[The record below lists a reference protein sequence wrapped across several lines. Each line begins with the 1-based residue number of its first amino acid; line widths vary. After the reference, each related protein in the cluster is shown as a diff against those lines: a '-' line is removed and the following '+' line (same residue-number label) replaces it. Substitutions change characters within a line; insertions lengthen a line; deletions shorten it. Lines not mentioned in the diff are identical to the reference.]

1 MSAGCSMLTVGDNA
15 WEIMSAGST
24 LSCLGDVCLS
34 VVEGLILNIY
44 QSNFENIFAYYGTNL
59 IPGKVL
65 C

>member
-15 WEIMSAGST
+15 WDIMSAGST
-24 LSCLGDVCLS
+24 MGCLGDVCFS
-34 VVEGLILNIY
+34 VVEGLILNIDKF
-44 QSNFENIFAYYGTNL
+44 NLENIFAYYGTNL